1 MKQMIPEILLGVL
14 SLLLAVLSFYLYAVQ
29 KAKEAAVGA
38 VCDAEEQSA
47 FGKEKMKLAVQS
59 VYAIVPAVLKPILTP
74 ALIEQMIQPIF
85 DKMKAYAEK
94 KYGGVGK

>member
-1 MKQMIPEILLGVL
+1 MKEYIWEILLGVL
-14 SLLLAVLSFYLYAVQ
+14 AAVFAFVGFYLYVVQ

-38 VCDAEEQSA
+38 IGDAEEQSR

-59 VYAIVPAVLKPILTP
+59 VYGIVPAVLKPILTP

-85 DKMKAYAEK
+85 DQMKAYAEK
-94 KYGGVGK
+94 KYGGKTV